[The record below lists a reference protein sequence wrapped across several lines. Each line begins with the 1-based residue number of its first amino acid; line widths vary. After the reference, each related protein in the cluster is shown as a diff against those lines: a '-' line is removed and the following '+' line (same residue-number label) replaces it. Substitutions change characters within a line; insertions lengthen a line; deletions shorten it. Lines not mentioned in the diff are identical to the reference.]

1 MTKKIRADMIL
12 LTITIVWG
20 ASFPLMKMVLEYIPA
35 FAYLSVRFFIASAVL
50 ALLFH
55 KNFRNMKKRTLL
67 YGSIIGLFMFGGMAF
82 QVMGLYTTSASNSG
96 FITGLNVVMVPLIS
110 SVLLKKKPDRAST
123 IGVSVAF
130 AGLFFLSGGLKFDF
144 NIGDFL
150 TFLCAICWALQI
162 IAIDKFTQ
170 TEDAPLL
177 AFVQMLFIAVT
188 STFFWLLADAGKAV
202 EINRTSIGI
211 LLFTGIV
218 GSALAFG
225 GQTIAQKDTT
235 PTHTALILTAEPVF
249 AAIFAMIIPNAQ
261 GVTEKPTLT
270 TIIGGAMILAGM
282 LISELKIGSGQ
293 KQSAE
298 QGIPEK

>member
-1 MTKKIRADMIL
+1 MTKKIRADIIL
-12 LTITIVWG
+12 LLITIVWG
-20 ASFPLMKMVLEYIPA
+20 ASFPLMKMVLDFIPA
-35 FAYLSVRFFIASAVL
+35 FAYLSIRFFIAAAVL
-50 ALLFH
+50 SLLFH
-55 KNFRNMKKRTLL
+55 KSFGKMTKKTLV

-96 FITGLNVVMVPLIS
+96 FITGLNVVMVPVIS
-110 SVLLKKKPDRAST
+110 SVLLKKKPDRASF
-123 IGVSVAF
+123 IGVTLAF

-144 NIGDFL
+144 NTGDFL
-150 TFLCAICWALQI
+150 TFLCAICWAFQI
-162 IAIDKFTQ
+162 ITIDKFTQ

-177 AFVQMLFIAVT
+177 AIVQMLFIGAA
-188 STFFWLLADAGKAV
+188 STFLWILADAGKPV
-202 EINRTSIGI
+202 EINRTSAGI
-211 LLFTGIV
+211 LLFTGII

-282 LISELKIGSGQ
+282 LISELKLGSKSEAEQ
-293 KQSAE
+293 KQAA
-298 QGIPEK
+298 I